1 MSGGAQA
8 LGVLP
13 AAILALMGNFLLSLG
28 MVLQKRNVSWLDSGR
43 GWRRFKS
50 PAFLGWL
57 LGFLFM
63 NLVTVFNYLALLGL
77 SANVV
82 SALIGSSVA
91 FTALLTAIVLRKPPT
106 RREVLWSSLLFAAL
120 GMSGLRGGRPGSIVH
135 LPSLLAFLAMPL
147 ALGGLLLVLRRK
159 SGRRGRVL
167 AVLLAAVSG
176 SLGGYM
182 VLPMRA
188 AQIGSGLDI
197 LAWFSTPYPYCY
209 LAAGA
214 SSFIL
219 IQLAY
224 KDGEL
229 QSVSPAYYGLQVL
242 WPALASYAVLG
253 SVFDPIQGLAFAV
266 VALSVWMIARQGAH
280 EEGRAG

>member
-1 MSGGAQA
+1 
-8 LGVLP
+8 
-13 AAILALMGNFLLSLG
+13 
-28 MVLQKRNVSWLDSGR
+28 
-43 GWRRFKS
+43 
-50 PAFLGWL
+50 
-57 LGFLFM
+57 
-63 NLVTVFNYLALLGL
+63 
-77 SANVV
+77 
-82 SALIGSSVA
+82 VA

-106 RREVLWSSLLFAAL
+106 RREVLWSSLLFVAL
-120 GMSGLRGGRPGSIVH
+120 GVSGLRGGRPGSIVH
-135 LPSLLAFLAMPL
+135 LPSLLAFLALPL
-147 ALGGLLLVLRRK
+147 ALGGLLLALRRRP
-159 SGRRGRVL
+159 GRRGRGL
-167 AVLLAAVSG
+167 AALLAAVSG

-188 AQIGSGLDI
+188 VQIGSSLDI
-197 LAWFSTPYPYCY
+197 LAWFSTPYLYCY

-266 VALSVWMIARQGAH
+266 VALSVWMIAREKDGPT
-280 EEGRAG
+280 GP